1 MHGSMLV
8 DTVWNY
14 GFVNG
19 LFMLMKHF
27 RDDYDNDGYNV
38 SAKCKDRVWRR
49 INTWTYYRN
58 GRGRGILYCMD
69 CGAKFTLIRIL
80 DDWTNNSM
88 QKQIE
93 CLNENEFW
101 GKTKQ
106 YANFWN
112 EYLIGVLTIIYIE
125 VFSIK
130 KLLNNYFVIYHLQ

>member
-1 MHGSMLV
+1 MCLV
-8 DTVWNY
+8 CVVGEKQISICCT
-14 GFVNG
+14 GA
-19 LFMLMKHF
+19 K
-27 RDDYDNDGYNV
+27 NV
-38 SAKCKDRVWRR
+38 SAKCKECGDES
-49 INTWTYYRN
+49 TLGTYYRN

-80 DDWTNNSM
+80 DVMDFLAENNWTNNSM